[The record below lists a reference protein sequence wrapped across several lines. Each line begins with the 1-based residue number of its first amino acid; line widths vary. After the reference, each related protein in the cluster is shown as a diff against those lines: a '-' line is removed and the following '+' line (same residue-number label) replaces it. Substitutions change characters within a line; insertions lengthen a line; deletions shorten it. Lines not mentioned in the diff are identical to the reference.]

1 MIGVEF
7 VEDLQASF
15 FKIESMDHQMKNLIP
30 TQTDILIR
38 KVSTKATFN
47 KALDKMQKNTKVQ
60 EYESRK
66 DRIACFQN
74 KVRSNQVTLGTILS
88 VVQEIYSLKDKG
100 AVERQLMNE
109 LLDTVSKEYSFV
121 FDCEVEEAK
130 KTIRKKLAGKE

>member
-7 VEDLQASF
+7 VDDLGASF

-38 KVSTKATFN
+38 KVSTKTTFN
-47 KALDKMQKNTKVQ
+47 RALDKMQKEAKVR

-66 DRIACFQN
+66 DRIACYQN
-74 KVRSNQVTLGTILS
+74 RVRSNQVTLGTILA
-88 VVQEIYSLKDKG
+88 VIKEIHSLKDKG

-109 LLDTVSKEYSFV
+109 LLETVSKEYSFV
-121 FDCEVEEAK
+121 FECDVDESK
-130 KTIRKKLAGKE
+130 KMIKKKLAS